1 MFNSG
6 RDVWAPQVLPTRP
19 DLNVAQVERYL
30 HDLYR
35 AHPELVYSVT
45 KDFARSCQTPI
56 LVLPDDI
63 PAHPYVVSLDVASL
77 CPHADITVF
86 PWRDPPELKAR
97 TIDRVRR
104 FLLAHRPS
112 S

>member
-1 MFNSG
+1 M
-6 RDVWAPQVLPTRP
+6 LPTRP
-19 DLNVAQVERYL
+19 DLNMAQVERYL
-30 HDLYR
+30 HELYR
-35 AHPELVYSVT
+35 AQPEFVYSVT
-45 KDFARSCQTPI
+45 KEFARSCQTPI

-63 PAHPYVVSLDVASL
+63 TAHPYVVSLDVASL
-77 CPHADITVF
+77 CPNAEITVF

-104 FLLAHRPS
+104 FLRANRPS